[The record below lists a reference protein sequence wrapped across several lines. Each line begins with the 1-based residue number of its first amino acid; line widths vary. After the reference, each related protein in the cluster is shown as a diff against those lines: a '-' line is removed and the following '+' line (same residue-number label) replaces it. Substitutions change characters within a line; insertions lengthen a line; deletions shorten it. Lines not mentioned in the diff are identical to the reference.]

1 MKALAK
7 IAQNVVVNA
16 NIRNDSRVNTRIKI
30 AVVINAVTALIKTLF
45 VKERNLNHARRV
57 LNDE

>member
-1 MKALAK
+1 MKALAT
-7 IAQNVVVNA
+7 IVQNVVVNA

-30 AVVINAVTALIKTLF
+30 VGVTSAVTALIKTLF
-45 VKERNLNHARRV
+45 AHERNRNHARRV